1 MEGNRPLN
9 SSRGGRA
16 TRIKLTDNQ
25 ENSAPN
31 SCPLFVNL
39 AEVPLKSLH
48 RDLYLDVKAS
58 HGSDEDSPSFGL
70 GIDTEALA
78 ADTSTLQHPHAT
90 SQSSYSAKNN
100 LTEFSIQLNSD
111 DSSLSFGS
119 RLPSHRSRSTRSE
132 YLVPIRSMSATHL
145 LSRSESTASRTRSGD
160 LIAESTT
167 ADEAVW
173 AQTYC
178 GGNVKKFQKKARK
191 AHSGHSRTKIWIPF
205 HLCRMVEPP
214 ITDEDVGDLAG
225 RVVVDRY
232 ELVHVVGSGSSS
244 TVYSAIDRR
253 YKKNVALKIGSDSK
267 ESLDQLVYELQ
278 MIHLIDQ
285 SDVTSS
291 HHTRVI
297 DSFYWRSRMVIV
309 MPLYGMDLYQR
320 LLRSETLG
328 SKDMFTRL
336 ATQILSCLCELHNC
350 GIIHSDIKPENI
362 VEGFHRAEKCNYYLI
377 DFGMARLTSDIVSYY
392 IQTRSYRAPEL
403 LLQLPYDTK
412 V

>member
-1 MEGNRPLN
+1 
-9 SSRGGRA
+9 
-16 TRIKLTDNQ
+16 
-25 ENSAPN
+25 
-31 SCPLFVNL
+31 
-39 AEVPLKSLH
+39 
-48 RDLYLDVKAS
+48 
-58 HGSDEDSPSFGL
+58 
-70 GIDTEALA
+70 
-78 ADTSTLQHPHAT
+78 
-90 SQSSYSAKNN
+90 
-100 LTEFSIQLNSD
+100 
-111 DSSLSFGS
+111 
-119 RLPSHRSRSTRSE
+119 
-132 YLVPIRSMSATHL
+132 
-145 LSRSESTASRTRSGD
+145 
-160 LIAESTT
+160 
-167 ADEAVW
+167 
-173 AQTYC
+173 
-178 GGNVKKFQKKARK
+178 
-191 AHSGHSRTKIWIPF
+191 
-205 HLCRMVEPP
+205 MVEPP

-412 V
+412 IDVWALGCVLAEIWTGRPLFQSVDELAALQQIIDTCGPPPPYMLQRGRDDMQSLDISASSYTLWTRLNMDDEMFDFVSQFLKYDPCVRWSARQLLDHPFIRNS